1 MPTRVVTMFL
11 LLVPTRDTVFD
22 ATGPAGYLPG
32 PQMSAVPAV
41 PNLHLKADSVTIQLE
56 NLHVG

>member
-1 MPTRVVTMFL
+1 MFL

-22 ATGPAGYLPG
+22 ATGRAGCLPG

-41 PNLHLKADSVTIQLE
+41 PNLHLKADSVTIQFE
-56 NLHVG
+56 NLYVG